1 MYVVDTCVFN
11 WLLDGRIAVSDLPQ
25 GGDYISTHV
34 QADELGRTPC
44 EARRLELQAVF
55 RTVVNRDVATE
66 SVVLGVSRAG
76 RCKLSDGEL
85 YESLRAALNLR
96 NNSKQN
102 NSEDA
107 LIAEVAIVNGWT
119 LLTADRDLAGV
130 VEEHSGRAVLF
141 GA

>member
-1 MYVVDTCVFN
+1 MVDTCVFN

-34 QADELGRTPC
+34 QADELGRTPY

-66 SVVLGVSRAG
+66 SVVLGVSRVG

-85 YESLRAALNLR
+85 YESLRAALNQR